1 MNTIRDILNKHLF
14 QGIFIGMLAILLLR
28 TTGANAAL
36 ALSCGQWNIAKS
48 PGTSADFIRLDGV
61 ATLSATNVW
70 AVGYVSKNI
79 SAPSQT
85 LIEHWNGKQ
94 WNVVSSPNIP
104 SADHFL
110 DAVAASSANNVWTVG
125 DYFSHT
131 DNLYHTLTEF
141 YC

>member
-36 ALSCGQWNIAKS
+36 ALSCG
-48 PGTSADFIRLDGV
+48 
-61 ATLSATNVW
+61 
-70 AVGYVSKNI
+70 
-79 SAPSQT
+79 
-85 LIEHWNGKQ
+85 Q